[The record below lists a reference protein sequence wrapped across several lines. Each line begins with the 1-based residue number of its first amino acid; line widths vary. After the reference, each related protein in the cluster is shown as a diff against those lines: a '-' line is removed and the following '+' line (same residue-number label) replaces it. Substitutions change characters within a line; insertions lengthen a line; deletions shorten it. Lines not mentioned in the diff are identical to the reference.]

1 MPRGLAKVLTRI
13 RALAAQDKIRFTLK
27 ALRELAALGL
37 DARDARET
45 LAALKTADFVKR
57 FVSAATGER
66 LYLFKP
72 RLAETAIYLKLVLRD
87 ECVVVSFHE
96 DENGNDEESA

>member
-1 MPRGLAKVLTRI
+1 MPRGLVKVLTRV
-13 RALAAQDKIRFTLK
+13 RALAAKERVRFTLK

-45 LAALKTADFVKR
+45 LGALRTADFVKR
-57 FVSAATGER
+57 LVSAATGEWM
-66 LYLFKP
+66 YVYKP
-72 RLAETAIYLKLVLRD
+72 RVGETSIYLKLILRD
-87 ECVVVSFHE
+87 GCLVVSFHE

>member
-13 RALAAQDKIRFTLK
+13 RALAAQDKVRFTLK

-45 LAALKTADFVKR
+45 LEALRAADFVKR
-57 FVSAATGER
+57 QVSAATGER
-66 LYLFKP
+66 MYVFKP
-72 RLAETAIYLKLVLRD
+72 RVGETTIYLKLILRE

>member
-13 RALAAQDKIRFTLK
+13 RARAAQEKVRFTLK

-45 LAALKTADFVKR
+45 LEALRTADFVKR
-57 FVSAATGER
+57 LVRRHRRVDVRLQAARRRDLDLPQADPPGRLLGRVVPRGRER
-66 LYLFKP
+66 K
-72 RLAETAIYLKLVLRD
+72 
-87 ECVVVSFHE
+87 
-96 DENGNDEESA
+96 